1 MNPTQTQPALPAS
14 PGSASRKPVAHAL
27 KTLPGFLDA
36 VGSGAKTFEVRRD
49 DRDFQVGDW
58 LTLREWDD
66 AIAEFGPRWIAC
78 KISYVLRGPA
88 SEPFGVRPGFCVL
101 GIKLPANHQ
110 WPPNTTR
117 STTVEKGA
125 Q

>member
-1 MNPTQTQPALPAS
+1 MSTPADQPTLDGRSGLAF
-14 PGSASRKPVAHAL
+14 RKPVGHSL
-27 KTLPGFLDA
+27 KTLPEYTDA

-58 LTLREWDD
+58 LQLREWD
-66 AIAEFGPRWIAC
+66 AEIAEWGPRWIAC

-88 SEPFGVRPGFCVL
+88 SELFGVRPGFCVL

-110 WPPNTTR
+110 WPPTSGMSESK
-117 STTVEKGA
+117 ST
-125 Q
+125 